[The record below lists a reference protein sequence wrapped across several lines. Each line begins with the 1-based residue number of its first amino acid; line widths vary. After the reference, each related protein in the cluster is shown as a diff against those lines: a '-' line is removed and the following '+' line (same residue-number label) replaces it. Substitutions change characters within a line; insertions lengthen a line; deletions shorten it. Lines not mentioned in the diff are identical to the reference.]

1 MDKILVKYSQLGKIF
16 DLLSLGV
23 LILSPD
29 RRIVTMNGSAE
40 MLTGYR
46 EADLA
51 GKFCYVYFKDYL
63 CNGRCKYLESGLE
76 NRETLVTNVEIFDEN
91 RGERSLTKIESPLYD
106 ARDRLVGCIEI
117 FQDRTTFEK
126 LINRIRFEDIKL
138 KLILD
143 NLDLGV
149 FTVDRSNH
157 ISFYNKMAETITGF
171 SRDEVLG
178 KPCGMIFKPDWVAGM
193 LKKQKSAPDEIIK
206 YRLEAEVGT
215 ANGQPIPAGCHFMS
229 MKNEDGRF
237 VGGLITFNDLT
248 LRHQFDRAVKERYTF
263 YDMVGKDPAMQR
275 LFEIIPVIAASYAT
289 VLINGDTGT
298 GKDLLAH
305 IIHNAS
311 PRADKPFVK
320 VNCASLPDNLLESE
334 MFGYKKGA
342 FTGAEKNKTGRFEE
356 ADGGTI
362 FLDEIGDLPLSL
374 QAKLLRVLEDKEFYP
389 LGSEHTTRVNVRI
402 ISATNQNLEHLVRQ
416 KRFREDL
423 FFRIK
428 VLQIEIPPLKDRK
441 MDLPLLIYHI
451 LKRLSVDNDMPTPEV
466 SKEAMEILLNHSY
479 PGNVRELENILEHC
493 LILCQGEAI
502 EKRHFPVSVLKSID
516 RDSIRDRC
524 SQIEEDIEDEKEMI
538 ISTLHKFNS
547 NKTKTAK
554 ALNMDRTTL
563 WRKMKKFKIEDTAE

>member
-1 MDKILVKYSQLGKIF
+1 MDKVLVKYSQLGEIF
-16 DLLSLGV
+16 DFLSLGV

-29 RRIVTMNGSAE
+29 RRIVAMNGSAE
-40 MLTGYR
+40 LLSGYK
-46 EADLA
+46 EADLV

-63 CNGRCKYLESGLE
+63 CGGRCKYLDSGLE
-76 NRETLVTNVEIFDEN
+76 NRKTLVTNVEIFDEN
-91 RGERSLTKIESPLYD
+91 RGDRSLTKIESPLYD
-106 ARDRLVGCIEI
+106 ARNSLIGCIEI

-178 KPCGMIFKPDWVAGM
+178 KPCKMVLQPDWVAGL
-193 LKKQKSAPDEIIK
+193 LKKQKTMPDEIVK
-206 YRLEAEVGT
+206 YRQEGEVHT

-237 VGGLITFNDLT
+237 VGGLITFNDLS
-248 LRHQFDRAVKERYTF
+248 LRHQFDRAIKERYTF
-263 YDMVGKDPAMQR
+263 HDMVGKDPAMQR
-275 LFEIIPVIAASYAT
+275 LFEIIPVIAASRAT
-289 VLINGDTGT
+289 VLINGSTGT

-305 IIHNAS
+305 IIHNVS
-311 PRADKPFVK
+311 PRAKKPFVK

-389 LGSEHTTRVNVRI
+389 LGSEHTTKVDVRI

-428 VLQIEIPPLKDRK
+428 VLQLEIPPLRDRK
-441 MDLPLLIYHI
+441 TDLPPLIYHI
-451 LKRLSVDNDMPTPEV
+451 LKRLCVDNDTPTPEV
-466 SKEAMEILLNHSY
+466 SKDAMEILLNHSY

-502 EKRHFPVSVLKSID
+502 EKRHFPVSVLKSMD
-516 RDSIRDRC
+516 WNHTRDESEPK
-524 SQIEEDIEDEKEMI
+524 EEDAGDEKAVI
-538 ISTLHKFNS
+538 INTLRKFNF
-547 NKTKTAK
+547 NKTRTAR

-563 WRKMKKFKIEDTAE
+563 WRKMKKYRIEEEAD